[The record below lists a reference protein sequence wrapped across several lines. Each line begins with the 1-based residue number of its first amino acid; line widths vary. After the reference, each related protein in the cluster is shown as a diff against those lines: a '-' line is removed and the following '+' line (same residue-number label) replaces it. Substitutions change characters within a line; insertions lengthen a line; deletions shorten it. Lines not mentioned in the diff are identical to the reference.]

1 MYNFQPYKFVAIDLK
16 HKLYKFHKVSMTF
29 NKSQKHGT
37 TKLHPNINYYYEN
50 GILLILV
57 IFVDDLVIT
66 KEPYFKN
73 QIVLRTIKSN
83 RFYMCP
89 FGLFNYIIY
98 YGVEFHCDPWSILMC
113 HKNFI
118 LKCLINI
125 KMSNFRPSLVPLLK
139 GFKQHLEIFAKYLV
153 FGGKMHIMILSQ
165 FDICFAIKLVFQFM
179 QSPQQPWLNIAKTNF
194 LLP

>member
-1 MYNFQPYKFVAIDLK
+1 
-16 HKLYKFHKVSMTF
+16 MTF

-37 TKLHPNINYYYEN
+37 TKLHPNIKYYYEN

-89 FGLFNYIIY
+89 SGLFNYFIY
-98 YGVEFHCDPWSILMC
+98 YGVKFHHDPWSIFMC

-125 KMSNFRPSLVPLLK
+125 KMSNFRPSLVPLFE
-139 GFKQHLEIFAKYLV
+139 GFELYLEIFAKYLV
-153 FGGKMHIMILSQ
+153 FGGKMHIMILNQ
-165 FDICFAIKLVFQFM
+165 CALLLDLCFNSCNPHNNLGWIL
-179 QSPQQPWLNIAKTNF
+179 LNKFSATLKT
-194 LLP
+194 PSIS